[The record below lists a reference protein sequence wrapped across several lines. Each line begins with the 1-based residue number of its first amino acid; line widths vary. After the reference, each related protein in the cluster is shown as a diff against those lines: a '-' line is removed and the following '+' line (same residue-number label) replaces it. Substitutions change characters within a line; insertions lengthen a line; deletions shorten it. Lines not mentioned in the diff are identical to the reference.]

1 MTDVISAKI
10 EEIVAKMDPVA
21 LEELDAA
28 RLMRRKDVKYTL
40 PTRSVPELLEE
51 VKNSYRVLEIEGQ
64 RVHQYKT
71 LYYDTPDFTM
81 YHEHHN
87 RRLNRY
93 KVRIRRY
100 LTSDISFLEVK
111 FKNNK
116 GETIKKRI
124 RPNHPEDLSGLESE
138 KFVSENSP
146 YKSSEIQP
154 SLHNCFKRITLVHKT
169 NTERVTID
177 LELNYRPANSDRDL
191 HLPGFSVIEIKRSR
205 DSQPSEMI
213 TKLRSEHFHAT
224 GFSKYCMGTA
234 MLEPRVKTNLFRSKI
249 LQMEKMRKIS

>member
-1 MTDVISAKI
+1 M
-10 EEIVAKMDPVA
+10 EEIISRIQQILDGMHALSLDEMDRVQ
-21 LEELDAA
+21 
-28 RLMRRKDVKYTL
+28 LMQRRDVKYVL
-40 PTRSVPELLEE
+40 PTNSVPDLLEQLT
-51 VKNSYRVLEIEGQ
+51 SGYSVLEIGGQ
-64 RVHQYKT
+64 RIHQYQT
-71 LYYDTPDFTM
+71 LYYDTPEYSM

-93 KVRIRRY
+93 KVRMRRY

-205 DSQPSEMI
+205 DSQPSDMI

-249 LQMEKMRKIS
+249 LQMEKIRKIS